1 MSCMMKRCYEFK
13 EYITV
18 WQIKMDHKNKNKRT
32 GFLRNRHKVIT
43 LISGIK
49 K

>member
-18 WQIKMDHKNKNKRT
+18 WQIKTDHKNKRT